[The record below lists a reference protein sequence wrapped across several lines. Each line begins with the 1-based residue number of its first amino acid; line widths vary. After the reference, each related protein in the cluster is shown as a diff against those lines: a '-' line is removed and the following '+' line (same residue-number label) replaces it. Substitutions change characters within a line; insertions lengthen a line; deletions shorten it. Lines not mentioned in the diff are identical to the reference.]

1 MVIATLFGVFSRTV
15 SRLARLKPIWWGSG
29 GDFEEGV
36 EVGGVIVEVLGGR
49 TRTGMQ
55 RSV

>member
-1 MVIATLFGVFSRTV
+1 MVIATLWSVLDDCFSSCTVEVFFLGV
-15 SRLARLKPIWWGSG
+15 G

-49 TRTGMQ
+49 TGMQ

>member
-1 MVIATLFGVFSRTV
+1 MVIATLFGVFSRAV
-15 SRLARLKPIWWGSG
+15 SRLARLKSFWWGSG

-36 EVGGVIVEVLGGR
+36 EVGGVIVEILGGR
-49 TRTGMQ
+49 TSTGMQ